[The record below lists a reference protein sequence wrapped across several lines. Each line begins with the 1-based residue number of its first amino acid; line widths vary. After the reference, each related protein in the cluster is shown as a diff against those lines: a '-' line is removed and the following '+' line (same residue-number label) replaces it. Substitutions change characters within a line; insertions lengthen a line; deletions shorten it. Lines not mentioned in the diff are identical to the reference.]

1 LSGFLQCGN
10 SLGTTGHLL
19 RGGEGCL
26 GLGPAI
32 DFRLWFS
39 KVHFFTMFS
48 QGAATA
54 PRAPAL
60 YQDRG
65 IRSMC
70 RIART
75 DSHRSPVCRRQ
86 VFLISVC
93 VQCRSFL
100 AIARF
105 DRDFDFVVT
114 GVLDREQDA
123 SIRFVGEQPKEV
135 SLLVVLLDEGQ
146 SAVSDG
152 AGAAHDRASRSVSCR
167 SGPA

>member
-1 LSGFLQCGN
+1 
-10 SLGTTGHLL
+10 
-19 RGGEGCL
+19 
-26 GLGPAI
+26 
-32 DFRLWFS
+32 
-39 KVHFFTMFS
+39 MFS

-54 PRAPAL
+54 PRATAL

-93 VQCRSFL
+93 VQRRSFL

-123 SIRFVGEQPKEV
+123 SIGFIGELPQQL

-152 AGAAHDRASRSVSCR
+152 ARAGHGSRQLQGELPIGTDVAIDKVPKRFRNVVTINIAAALNFEGDIS
-167 SGPA
+167 